1 MIKICVVNN
10 IEEMVLNSVYKSA
23 IQSLDNQYVKNL
35 WEILNEL
42 KRVKTEKNQ

>member
-10 IEEMVLNSVYKSA
+10 IEETVFFLFINVQYNH
-23 IQSLDNQYVKNL
+23 DNQYVKNL